1 MGATS
6 FENVTCPCAAA
17 FAGTCAPAV
26 AGVAICTTI
35 AINPAST
42 TPAGPKCRGFHMAL
56 IWPPPEICNGIS
68 TLDTRRTDS
77 PCQGAQNP
85 DTCGQCR
92 VFAEILCLAPQRC
105 HSSET

>member
-6 FENVTCPCAAA
+6 LENVTCPCAAA

-42 TPAGPKCRGFHMAL
+42 TPAGLNCRGFHMAL
-56 IWPPPEICNGIS
+56 IWPPPEICNRIS
-68 TLDTRRTDS
+68 TQDTRHTDL
-77 PCQGAQNP
+77 PCQAAQTRYLRTMSCVRGDSLLGP
-85 DTCGQCR
+85 I
-92 VFAEILCLAPQRC
+92 FA
-105 HSSET
+105 